1 MAVLK
6 VIEILANSDNS
17 WEEAAKMLLRMRLNR
32 LKILNQFIL
41 MSKVLPLRT
50 ERW

>member
-6 VIEILANSDNS
+6 VIEILRIPTIV
-17 WEEAAKMLLRMRLNR
+17 WKKQLKMLLRMRLNR